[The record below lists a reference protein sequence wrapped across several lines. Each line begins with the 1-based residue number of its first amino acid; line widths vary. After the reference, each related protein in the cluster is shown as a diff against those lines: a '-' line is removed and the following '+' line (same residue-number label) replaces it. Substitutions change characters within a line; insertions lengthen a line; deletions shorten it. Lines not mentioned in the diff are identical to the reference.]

1 MRNNIIKTITPSV
14 RILILILLILTLFL
28 SNSKLLTL
36 FVTVLTFLILILSN
50 RTLNLYIQ
58 SIKKST
64 IWLIFSFAVYII
76 IYGSIIGSIVFLY
89 KLILTIILIKCFI
102 LSTSFNELNS
112 GIYKLLSPLKKFN
125 LNIKHLSFNTSLYTH
140 YIMYLRDS
148 SNIIEKSQVL
158 NNKKSYSVK
167 YLLLPKIMLSID
179 SIKNLENHLKLNFY
193 NIKEEKLN
201 TESILLLVVFII
213 LFLIVIFKEVIL

>member
-140 YIMYLRDS
+140 YMIYLRDS
-148 SNIIEKSQVL
+148 GNIIRKSQVL
-158 NNKKSYSVK
+158 NNKKS
-167 YLLLPKIMLSID
+167 
-179 SIKNLENHLKLNFY
+179 
-193 NIKEEKLN
+193 
-201 TESILLLVVFII
+201 
-213 LFLIVIFKEVIL
+213 